1 MNICMI
7 PVRRGS
13 QRLAKKNYLEINGKA
28 IYEMAIEKAQ
38 QSNAFD
44 RIVLNTDDASLEKVK
59 SKFGID
65 FYLRD
70 PEFASSE
77 ATSEMVVL
85 DFFKNHECER
95 VFWLNTVS
103 PLQTISDIKNFV
115 QITLEQNCQS
125 SVAVT
130 HHSVHTFFD
139 GSPLNYN
146 WMGGFSK
153 TQDLNP
159 VTCFNYSMMS
169 WKKDFKKNLET
180 GQLFNENSVMIES
193 SSWSNFLLKSQE
205 DFNLIRDLIKI
216 APY

>member
-38 QSNAFD
+38 QSNAFY

-65 FYLRD
+65 YYLRD

-103 PLQTISDIKNFV
+103 PLQTISDIENFV
-115 QITLEQNCQS
+115 QITLEQNCKS

-139 GSPLNYN
+139 GSPLN
-146 WMGGFSK
+146 
-153 TQDLNP
+153 
-159 VTCFNYSMMS
+159 
-169 WKKDFKKNLET
+169 
-180 GQLFNENSVMIES
+180 
-193 SSWSNFLLKSQE
+193 
-205 DFNLIRDLIKI
+205 
-216 APY
+216 

>member
-77 ATSEMVVL
+77 ATSEKVVL

-103 PLQTISDIKNFV
+103 PLQTISDIENFV
-115 QITLEQNCQS
+115 QITLEQNCKS

-130 HHSVHTFFD
+130 HHNVHSFFD

-146 WMGGFSK
+146 WMESFSK
-153 TQDLNP
+153 TQDLKP

-169 WKKDFKKNLET
+169 WNKDFKKNLEKS
-180 GQLFNENSVMIES
+180 QLFNKDTVMIES
-193 SSWSNFLLKSQE
+193 SSWSNFLLKTQE
-205 DFNLIRDLIKI
+205 DFNLIKDLIKI